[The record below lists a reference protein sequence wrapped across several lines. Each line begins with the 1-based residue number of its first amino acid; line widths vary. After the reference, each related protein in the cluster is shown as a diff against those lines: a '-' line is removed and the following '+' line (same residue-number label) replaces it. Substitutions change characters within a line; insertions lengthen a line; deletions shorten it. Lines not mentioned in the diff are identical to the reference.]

1 MSFRLKSILSVL
13 FFVFVCI
20 FFLENSRLEGF
31 VLYGTIFFMVIMNY
45 FINYWLFDFDL
56 HPKGFLTILLLPAFH
71 LGVYLLIYYNLLKE
85 FSFLYRLLFTLAFIL
100 AQYYI
105 VLTQNILNLSHFKNI
120 GLSKA
125 ALTVNHFY
133 TVVIFFLA
141 VLAFFLVG
149 ELSLVVKL
157 LLTVPV
163 FILLYIIFAL
173 INELDNG
180 RIVYTVLLYVF
191 VILILC
197 LLFMSGLIKPYNQI
211 LVAMILGILFHN
223 FSVIS
228 LYSFRKVVS
237 LPDFFMTILEAILV
251 GALLYFSSF

>member
-1 MSFRLKSILSVL
+1 MSFRLKSILSIL

-31 VLYGTIFFMVIMNY
+31 VLYGTIFFMVIMYY

-56 HPKGFLTILLLPAFH
+56 HPKGFLTILLLPAFNV
-71 LGVYLLIYYNLLKE
+71 GVYLLIYYNLLKE
-85 FSFLYRLLFTLAFIL
+85 FSFLYRVFFTLAFII

-120 GLSKA
+120 ALSKA

-141 VLAFFLVG
+141 VLAVFLAG
-149 ELSLVVKL
+149 ELFFVAKL
-157 LLTVPV
+157 FFTIPIFV
-163 FILLYIIFAL
+163 LLYLIFAFL
-173 INELDNG
+173 NELDI
-180 RIVYTVLLYVF
+180 RRMVYTVLLYVF
-191 VILILC
+191 IILILC
-197 LLFMSGLIKPYNQI
+197 LLFISGLIKPYNEI
-211 LVAMILGILFHN
+211 LVAMVVGIIFHN
-223 FSVIS
+223 FTVIS

-237 LPDFFMTILEAILV
+237 VPDFIMTILEAILV